1 MIDLFLSLQY
11 AVKLKEA
18 FSLPSVKHVPQ
29 NQWPDLYSSLPLP
42 LPMSLS
48 LSCLHFYFLSAP
60 LFLCPAIHRP
70 NSHL

>member
-1 MIDLFLSLQY
+1 MIDFFVNLQY
-11 AVKLKEA
+11 AFKLKEA
-18 FSLPSVKHVPQ
+18 FLLPSVNHVPH
-29 NQWPDLYSSLPLP
+29 NQWPDLCSSVPLP